1 MPGDDL
7 PPGAGLALIALFLGL
22 QALFAASEIG
32 FLAVTKA
39 RVRQMRDSG
48 SWAAALVAI
57 LQQYR
62 PVVLTALLIGITGS
76 VYYAERVAAN
86 LAIGSLGP
94 QLGPWVSVIGLT
106 AVVLIVAEITPIQFA
121 ARSPERA
128 VRFGALPMAVLS
140 VVFLPVA
147 LVLSAFSAAL
157 SWVLRRG
164 RPEEPAYTED
174 ELKTMI
180 DDMAERGEYL
190 PSQRRML
197 RGVLDFGDQ
206 TAAQVMVP
214 RPDMVAV
221 EADQP
226 LRVAVDLMLQR
237 KHSRLPVY
245 EDTPDDILGI
255 LYAKD
260 LLPHVRDGELDQPCR
275 SAARPAYAV
284 PETACVDDLLH
295 HLQASRRVMAI
306 VKDQFGG
313 TAGLITMEDLVE
325 EIVGAILDET
335 DVEEP
340 EVVVVGPGEL
350 LCVGTVNLHEL
361 SNYLREKLP
370 DDEFDTLS
378 GFVRHLAEGVP
389 EVGAQFPYGDLTL
402 TVMAVHGLRVQ
413 RVRIVEAPL
422 PDHDE
427 DVED

>member
-1 MPGDDL
+1 MPDGDL

-32 FLAVTKA
+32 FLAVTRA
-39 RVRQMRDSG
+39 RVRQMRDTG
-48 SWAAALVAI
+48 SRAAALVI
-57 LQQYR
+57 LLQKHR
-62 PVVLTALLIGITGS
+62 SVALTALLIGITGS

-86 LAIGSLGP
+86 LAIRYLGP

-106 AVVLIVAEITPIQFA
+106 AIVLVVAEITPIQFA

-128 VRFGALPMAVLS
+128 VRLGALPMAMLS
-140 VVFLPVA
+140 IVFLPVA
-147 LVLSAFSAAL
+147 LLLSAFASAL
-157 SWVLRRG
+157 SWLLRKG

-180 DDMAERGEYL
+180 DEMAERGEYL

-221 EADQP
+221 EADEP
-226 LRVAVDLMLQR
+226 LRVAVELMLQR

-245 EDTPDDILGI
+245 DGTPDDILGV

-260 LLPHVRDGELDQPCR
+260 LLPHVRDGHLDQPCR
-275 SAARPAYAV
+275 TAARPAYSV
-284 PETACVDDLLH
+284 PETARIDDLLR

-313 TAGLITMEDLVE
+313 TAGLITVEDLVE
-325 EIVGAILDET
+325 EIVGSILDET

-340 EVVVVGPGEL
+340 EVMAVGPHEL
-350 LCVGTVNLHEL
+350 LCLGTVNLHGL
-361 SNYLREKLP
+361 SNYVREKLP

-378 GFVRHLAEGVP
+378 GFVRHLAGGVP
-389 EVGAQFPYGDLTL
+389 EVGARFSYGDLTL
-402 TVMAVHGLRVQ
+402 TVTAVDGLRVQ
-413 RVRIVEAPL
+413 RVRIVEAPPPGDDQEL
-422 PDHDE
+422 E
-427 DVED
+427 G